1 MSEPIRETERYD
13 LPSRAGETVADLR
26 KEFLK
31 LQKEFIGGRV
41 SKLKK
46 HEVAQRLAVL
56 RGAMNLKADTPAAEP
71 ARTGPLPARDI
82 PVTPVSLDESTTVIR
97 PMPPGKRTIKPPTV
111 TLEEPAAPAPMR
123 KVVPKRKVVKKVVS
137 KATAPPSTRK
147 PQPEPSSRAGSYE
160 LSCSAREAEPA
171 SPPEV
176 PAKLPSGVRRLD
188 LIEHL

>member
-1 MSEPIRETERYD
+1 MS
-13 LPSRAGETVADLR
+13 VADLR

-31 LQKEFIGGRV
+31 LQKEFLGGRI

-56 RGAMNLKADTPAAEP
+56 RGAMTLKADTPAAEP

-82 PVTPVSLDESTTVIR
+82 PVAPVSLDESTTVIR
-97 PMPPGKRTIKPPTV
+97 PLKPARRTIKPPTV
-111 TLEEPAAPAPMR
+111 KIEEPAAPAEVAKPA
-123 KVVPKRKVVKKVVS
+123 PKRQARS

-147 PQPEPSSRAGSYE
+147 PK
-160 LSCSAREAEPA
+160 AEPQT
-171 SPPEV
+171 PPAPAAAP

-188 LIEHL
+188 LIEHI

>member
-1 MSEPIRETERYD
+1 MS
-13 LPSRAGETVADLR
+13 VADLR

-56 RGAMNLKADTPAAEP
+56 RGAMSLKADTPAAEP

-111 TLEEPAAPAPMR
+111 TLDEPATPAPIR
-123 KVVPKRKVVKKVVS
+123 KVVPKRKVVS

-147 PQPEPSSRAGSYE
+147 PLPEPPSPPPA
-160 LSCSAREAEPA
+160 LAPPA
-171 SPPEV
+171 SRL
-176 PAKLPSGVRRLD
+176 PAGVRPLD
-188 LIEHL
+188 LVQHI